1 MGPLPTKPGL
11 DKGTSTPTEGSFYG
25 VFIPPDTQPSPDDKI
40 TVFVDKSEALK
51 LVKKYKRARFKAFRT
66 LKEATD
72 FADYGAESVTNSWVS
87 SPPPESINL
96 GEKPSPFKGPKPQD
110 FVRLRKSIENCEL
123 DTVEKVVWENPR
135 YLVSSGDTPAILQ
148 EGPRY
153 NALHIAAKA
162 RDANI
167 SAFIL
172 TTVSSVDFIRRLYG
186 DYNGETE
193 AAEERCSVLLDLYL
207 NTPDKGL
214 NETPLHFATKFGAA
228 KVVQILVAYPQCDKN
243 AKNKF
248 SQIPK
253 DIICDRLTS
262 ADASLREEI
271 ASYLEEQFYVP
282 VLRSEDSSIQPIV
295 GQPFSH
301 SSPLKI
307 DNDVTSPVMEVQ
319 AVAGPMPKET
329 AVAFRK
335 RWKTPPRIP
344 GAPLIRRP
352 TLVDQIKGWEKV
364 GRELAQE
371 WKVTW
376 KEYWPFLNIYTD
388 LKTAEGLQ
396 FLEDYLRIRFRQA
409 SSDSSVASSQA
420 VTPTLDRSSE
430 PCDHQNGESHVTSP
444 LSPISDLC
452 NSLRAC
458 KLNSDVKSQL
468 PRYPMQ
474 LASNHQPPAQQ
485 LVHNNNNNN
494 NTHNG
499 DVNNKRVD
507 EMPQHVSPHLY
518 MEKSCQVF
526 AKRIADGLLRNIDN
540 ASEFLSS
547 EVQHLICLVSS
558 CRYDFRFSKLDF
570 SLLHSRLGYSIA
582 YKLLL
587 NDPQDIAPVKSV
599 LRVIIERKDNLDCS
613 SSDDEEICVTPYSRN
628 TRCNRAKRKAIEQ
641 AVICLSETICL
652 GLENIGSVT
661 ELPQPVSSEEV
672 CIELWKQGS
681 KCYCS
686 WTPIKM
692 TRRRFDYDANV
703 TKRLDFKTDEIDN
716 SNPVNDVTSGCKSE
730 LEKPKDCC
738 EESSGEESDTSDTE
752 SGEFFTPPSSPT
764 GQRSALSTSEDD
776 LGMESPDEG
785 PDVYIAGNTP
795 SKLDT
800 AVLEAI
806 NLEALSLSKYPNICR
821 WRHLVLLHSAE
832 ERERWTCP
840 SDVRYR
846 RQEGTPSW
854 HRASILYSSANI
866 LHSPA

>member
-1 MGPLPTKPGL
+1 MGPLPTKPGVE
-11 DKGTSTPTEGSFYG
+11 KGTSTPTEGTFYG
-25 VFIPPDTQPSPDDKI
+25 VFIPPDTQPSPDDKT

-72 FADYGAESVTNSWVS
+72 FADYGAETSNNSWVT
-87 SPPPESINL
+87 SPPQEPINV

-110 FVRLRKSIENCEL
+110 FVRLRKSIENGEFE
-123 DTVEKVVWENPR
+123 TVKKVVWENPR

-162 RDANI
+162 RDASI

-172 TTVSSVDFIRRLYG
+172 STISSVDFVKRLYG
-186 DYNGETE
+186 DYSGETE
-193 AAEERCSVLLDLYL
+193 AAEERCHVLLDLYL

-228 KVVQILVAYPQCDKN
+228 KVVQILVAYPQCDKS

-248 SQIPK
+248 CQIPK
-253 DIICDRLTS
+253 DIICDRLPS
-262 ADASLREEI
+262 ADASLKEEI

-282 VLRSEDSSIQPIV
+282 VLRSEDNSIQPVV

-301 SSPLKI
+301 SSPLEI

-344 GAPLIRRP
+344 GSPIIRRP
-352 TLVDQIKGWEKV
+352 TLVDQVKGWEKV
-364 GRELAQE
+364 GRELAHE
-371 WKVTW
+371 WKVAW
-376 KEYWPFLNIYTD
+376 KEYWPFLNTYTD
-388 LKTAEGLQ
+388 FSTDEGLQ
-396 FLEDYLRIRFRQA
+396 LLEDYLRKRFRQA
-409 SSDSSVASSQA
+409 SSDSSISSSQA
-420 VTPTLDRSSE
+420 VTPTLDKPSVLCE
-430 PCDHQNGESHVTSP
+430 QQNGEVHASSP
-444 LSPISDLC
+444 LSPISELC

-458 KLNSDVKSQL
+458 KLNSDVKPQP
-468 PRYPMQ
+468 PRYPVQ
-474 LASNHQPPAQQ
+474 LPPPNRQPPAQQ
-485 LVHNNNNNN
+485 HVHH

-499 DVNNKRVD
+499 EISNKCAD

-526 AKRIADGLLRNIDN
+526 AKRIADGLVRNIDS

-547 EVQHLICLVSS
+547 EVQHLISLVSS

-570 SLLHSRLGYSIA
+570 SLLHARLGHSVA

-587 NDPQDIAPVKSV
+587 NEPQDIAAVKSV
-599 LRVIIERKDNLDCS
+599 LRIIIERKDCFDCS
-613 SSDDEEICVTPYSRN
+613 SSEDEEICVTPYSRN
-628 TRCNRAKRKAIEQ
+628 TRCSRAKRKVIEQ
-641 AVICLSETICL
+641 AVICLSETIFV
-652 GLENIGSVT
+652 GMEKIGSVT
-661 ELPQPVSSEEV
+661 ELPPPVSSEET
-672 CIELWKQGS
+672 CIELWKQGT

-686 WTPIKM
+686 WTPIKT
-692 TRRRFDYDANV
+692 TRRRFDYEGSVN
-703 TKRLDFKTDEIDN
+703 KRLDFRTEEPDEHPVIDLN
-716 SNPVNDVTSGCKSE
+716 SGCKPE

-738 EESSGEESDTSDTE
+738 EESSGEESDTSDTG

-785 PDVYIAGNTP
+785 PDVYMAGNTP

-806 NLEALSLSKYPNICR
+806 NSQLLSLSKYPNICR
-821 WRHLVLLHSAE
+821 WRHLVLLHSSE
-832 ERERWTCP
+832 ERERWPCP
-840 SDVRYR
+840 SDARYR

-854 HRASILYSSANI
+854 HRASILYTSAVV
-866 LHSPA
+866 LHSPS

>member
-1 MGPLPTKPGL
+1 MGPLPTKPGV
-11 DKGTSTPTEGSFYG
+11 DKGISTSTPTEGTFYG
-25 VFIPPDTQPSPDDKI
+25 VFIPPDTQPSPDDKV

-72 FADYGAESVTNSWVS
+72 FADYGAETTNNSWVS
-87 SPPPESINL
+87 SPPLESISL

-110 FVRLRKSIENCEL
+110 LVRLRKSIENGEL
-123 DTVEKVVWENPR
+123 ETVEKVVWENPR

-162 RDANI
+162 RDASI
-167 SAFIL
+167 CAFIL
-172 TTVSSVDFIRRLYG
+172 STVSSIEFVKRLYG
-186 DYNGETE
+186 DYSGETE

-262 ADASLREEI
+262 ADTSLREEI

-282 VLRSEDSSIQPIV
+282 VLRSEDNSIQPIV

-329 AVAFRK
+329 AQAFRK

-344 GAPLIRRP
+344 GSPLIRRP
-352 TLVDQIKGWEKV
+352 TLVDQVKGWEKV

-371 WKVTW
+371 WKVAW
-376 KEYWPFLNIYTD
+376 KEYWPFLNAYTD
-388 LKTAEGLQ
+388 LNTAEGLQ
-396 FLEDYLRIRFRQA
+396 LLEDYLRKRFRQA
-409 SSDSSVASSQA
+409 SSDSSISSSEA
-420 VTPTLDRSSE
+420 VTPTLDRSSV
-430 PCDHQNGESHVTSP
+430 PCDHQNGEVHATSP

-458 KLNSDVKSQL
+458 KLNSDAKPQP
-468 PRYPMQ
+468 PRCPVQ
-474 LASNHQPPAQQ
+474 VAPPNRQPPAQQ
-485 LVHNNNNNN
+485 QLLHNNSN

-499 DVNNKRVD
+499 DVGNKRVD

-526 AKRIADGLLRNIDN
+526 AKRIADGLIRNMDS

-547 EVQHLICLVSS
+547 EVQHLISLVSS

-570 SLLHSRLGYSIA
+570 SLLHSRLGLSIA
-582 YKLLL
+582 HKLLL
-587 NDPQDIAPVKSV
+587 NDPQDIAPIEHV
-599 LRVIIERKDNLDCS
+599 LRIIMERKDNFDCS

-628 TRCNRAKRKAIEQ
+628 TRCHRAKRKAIEQ
-641 AVICLSETICL
+641 AVICLAEKIYL
-652 GLENIGSVT
+652 GIEKIDIVT
-661 ELPQPVSSEEV
+661 DVPLPVSSEET

-686 WTPIKM
+686 WTPIKT
-692 TRRRFDYDANV
+692 TRRRFDYDV
-703 TKRLDFKTDEIDN
+703 TKRLDFKTDEIDDN
-716 SNPVNDVTSGCKSE
+716 NPVNDVDSGCKTE

-738 EESSGEESDTSDTE
+738 EESSGEESDTSDTG

-806 NLEALSLSKYPNICR
+806 NSQALLLSKYPNICR

-832 ERERWTCP
+832 ERERWPCP

-854 HRASILYSSANI
+854 HRASILYSSADI
-866 LHSPA
+866 LHSPS